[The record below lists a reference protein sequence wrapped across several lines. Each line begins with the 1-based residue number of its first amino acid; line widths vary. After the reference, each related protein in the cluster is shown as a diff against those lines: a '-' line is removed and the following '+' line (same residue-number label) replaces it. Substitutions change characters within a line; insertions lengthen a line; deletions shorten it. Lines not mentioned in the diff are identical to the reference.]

1 MAEAGLGSRAS
12 SARRSSELFAEA
24 CRVIP
29 GGVDSPVRAFG
40 SVGGS
45 PYFVA
50 RAQGAFV
57 EDVDGRRLLDYVQSW
72 GASILGHAHP
82 AVLEAIVQAAA
93 RGTTYGA
100 PTEGEVRLAEVV
112 TEAVPGCDQ
121 VRFVSSGTEAAM
133 TVIRL
138 ARAATGRDRVVKFAG
153 CYHGHSDALL
163 AGGGSGVATLGLPD
177 SAGVPASAVSATVVA
192 PYNEVPEIDESVACV
207 IVEPVAANMGLVAP
221 EAGYLEGLRAA
232 CDHVGAL
239 LIFDEVITGFRVG
252 RAGATGVLGVRP
264 DLWCFGKVI
273 GGGLPLAALG
283 GRRDLM
289 SQLAPLGPVYQAGTL
304 SGNPLATAA
313 GLAVLERL
321 GEEAYTQLASSV
333 ARLAD
338 GLAEAIGQSGLPVEV
353 PVFRTLFSVFFSDE
367 PVRDLEGATRAA
379 RSGLYAPFFRAMLAR
394 GVALAPSPY
403 EVAFVSLAHSPED
416 IDRTVE
422 AAAGAALEV
431 ARGVGS
437 QASGI

>member
-1 MAEAGLGSRAS
+1 MARLPSNPTAGP
-12 SARRSSELFAEA
+12 RSLELFAQA

-50 RAQGAFV
+50 RAEGAYV
-57 EDVDGRRLLDYVQSW
+57 EDADGRRLLDYVQSW

-82 AVLEAIVQAAA
+82 AVLEALAEAAA

-100 PTEGEVRLAEVV
+100 PTEGEVRLAEVI
-112 TEAVPGCDQ
+112 TAAVPGCEQ
-121 VRFVSSGTEAAM
+121 VRLVSSGTEAAM

-138 ARAATGRDRVVKFAG
+138 ARGATGRDKVVKFAG

-163 AGGGSGVATLGLPD
+163 AGGGSGVATLGLPG
-177 SAGVPASAVSATVVA
+177 SAGVPASAVAATLVA
-192 PYNEVPEIDESVACV
+192 PYNQVPELDDSVACV

-221 EAGYLEGLRAA
+221 APGFLEGLRAA
-232 CDHVGAL
+232 CDRSGAL
-239 LIFDEVITGFRVG
+239 LVFDEVITGFRVG
-252 RAGATGVLGVRP
+252 RAGATGALGVQP

-283 GRRDLM
+283 GRTGLM
-289 SQLAPLGPVYQAGTL
+289 AQLAPLGPVYQAGTL

-313 GLAVLERL
+313 GLRVLEHL
-321 GEEAYTQLASSV
+321 DEGAY
-333 ARLAD
+333 ARLESKVSRLAG

-353 PVFRTLFSVFFSDE
+353 PRFRTLLSIFFSGE
-367 PVRDLEGATRAA
+367 PVLDHDGATRAA
-379 RSGLYAPFFRAMLAR
+379 ASGHYGPFFRAMLSR

-403 EVAFVSLAHSPED
+403 EVAFVSLAHSEDD
-416 IDRTVE
+416 IDRTIE
-422 AAAGAALEV
+422 AAAAAAREV
-431 ARGVGS
+431 AAGRPF
-437 QASGI
+437 

>member
-1 MAEAGLGSRAS
+1 MAEPGFESGATAGPR
-12 SARRSSELFAEA
+12 SAELFERAR
-24 CRVIP
+24 RVIP
-29 GGVDSPVRAFG
+29 GGVDSPVRAFD

-50 RAQGAFV
+50 RASGAYI

-82 AVLEAIVQAAA
+82 AVLEAIARAAE

-100 PTEGEVRLAEVV
+100 PTEGEVRLAEVI
-112 TEAVPGCDQ
+112 TEAVPGCEQ
-121 VRFVSSGTEAAM
+121 VRLVSSGTEAGM

-138 ARAATGRDRVVKFAG
+138 ARGATGRDRVVKFAG

-163 AGGGSGVATLGLPD
+163 AGGGSGVATLGLSN
-177 SAGVPASAVSATVVA
+177 SAGVTASAVSATIVA
-192 PYNEVPEIDESVACV
+192 PYNEVPELDDSVACV
-207 IVEPVAANMGLVAP
+207 IVEPAAANMGLVAP
-221 EAGYLEGLRAA
+221 EEGFLGELRAA
-232 CDHVGAL
+232 CDRVGAL

-252 RAGATGVLGVRP
+252 RSGATGIVAVTP

-321 GEEAYTQLASSV
+321 PVEAYVELASNV
-333 ARLAD
+333 ARLAA
-338 GLAEAIGQSGLPVEV
+338 GLEEAIGRSGLPVQV
-353 PVFRTLFSVFFSDE
+353 PVFHTLSSIFFSDE
-367 PVRDLEGATRAA
+367 VVRDSLGATRAA
-379 RSGLYAPFFRAMLAR
+379 ESGLYAPFFRAMLAR
-394 GVALAPSPY
+394 GIALAPSPY
-403 EVAFVSLAHSPED
+403 EVLFVSLAHSGAD
-416 IDRTVE
+416 IDRTIE

-431 ARGVGS
+431 TES
-437 QASGI
+437 LSG

>member
-1 MAEAGLGSRAS
+1 VVEAGRPSRAT
-12 SARRSSELFAEA
+12 AGHRSSELFAEA

-82 AVLEAIVQAAA
+82 AVLDAISEAVS

-100 PTEGEVRLAEVV
+100 PTEGEVRLAEVI
-112 TEAVPGCDQ
+112 TTAVPGCDQ
-121 VRFVSSGTEAAM
+121 VRLVSSGTEAAM
-133 TVIRL
+133 TVVRL

-177 SAGVPASAVSATVVA
+177 SAGVPPSAVAATIVT
-192 PYNEVPEIDESVACV
+192 PYNEVPALDDSVACV

-221 EAGYLEGLRAA
+221 VAGFLEGLRAA
-232 CDHVGAL
+232 CDRVGAL
-239 LIFDEVITGFRVG
+239 LVFDEVVTGFRVG
-252 RAGATGVLGVRP
+252 RAGASGVLGVRP

-304 SGNPLATAA
+304 SGNPVATAA

-321 GEEAYTQLASSV
+321 GEEEYAKLAANV
-333 ARLAD
+333 GRLAD
-338 GLAEAIGQSGLPVEV
+338 GLTLAISQSGLAVQV
-353 PVFRTLFSVFFSDE
+353 PCFRTLLSVFFSE
-367 PVRDLEGATRAA
+367 QPVRDYRGAA
-379 RSGLYAPFFRAMLAR
+379 RSAASGRYAPFFRAMLAR

-403 EVAFVSLAHSPED
+403 EIAFVSLAHSAED
-416 IDRTVE
+416 IDHTV
-422 AAAGAALEV
+422 AAAAEAALEV
-431 ARGVGS
+431 A
-437 QASGI
+437 QEPA

>member
-1 MAEAGLGSRAS
+1 MAEAGLPGRVTAGQ
-12 SARRSSELFAEA
+12 RSSELFAEA

-50 RAQGAFV
+50 RAEGAFV

-82 AVLEAIVQAAA
+82 AVLDAINEAVS

-100 PTEGEVRLAEVV
+100 PTEGEVRLAEVI
-112 TEAVPGCDQ
+112 TAAVPGCDQ
-121 VRFVSSGTEAAM
+121 VRLVSSGTEAAM
-133 TVIRL
+133 TTVRL
-138 ARAATGRDRVVKFAG
+138 ARAATGRDGVVKFAG

-177 SAGVPASAVSATVVA
+177 SAGVPRSAVSATIVA
-192 PYNEVPEIDESVACV
+192 PYNEVPVLDESVACV

-221 EAGYLEGLRAA
+221 VAGYLEGLRAA
-232 CDHVGAL
+232 CDRVGAL

-289 SQLAPLGPVYQAGTL
+289 SLLAPLGPVYQAGTL
-304 SGNPLATAA
+304 SGNPVATAA
-313 GLAVLERL
+313 GLAVLEHL
-321 GEEAYTQLASSV
+321 DEEAYAKLAANV
-333 ARLAD
+333 GRLAD
-338 GLAEAIGQSGLPVEV
+338 GLSAAIAQSGLAVQV
-353 PVFRTLFSVFFSDE
+353 PRFRTLLSVFFSEE
-367 PVRDLEGATRAA
+367 PVRDYRGAA
-379 RSGLYAPFFRAMLAR
+379 RSGASGLYAPFFRAMLAR

-403 EVAFVSLAHSPED
+403 EIAFTSLAHSAED
-416 IDRTVE
+416 IDRTVAAAAE
-422 AAAGAALEV
+422 AAAEV
-431 ARGVGS
+431 AA
-437 QASGI
+437 QAG